1 MVKAEEILKKYWG
14 FDNFRSPQLEI
25 INSVL
30 EGNDTLALLP
40 TGGGKSLCF
49 QIPALLTDGICLVI
63 SPLIA
68 LMKDQVDNL
77 MKRDIKAMALTGG
90 ISSDEVITLLDNC
103 LYGNYKFLYLSPE
116 RLQQD
121 WVIEK
126 IKNLPINLIAID
138 EAHCVSQWG
147 HDFRP
152 AYLKIQVLKTFFPNL
167 PFLALTASATEHVKK
182 DLIEQLQ
189 LKNPV
194 VFQKSFARENIAYL
208 VIQTE
213 DKLFKIEQ
221 LLKKNPAPS
230 IIYVRNR
237 KACYEISSQLI
248 SLGIIATYYHGGL
261 SRKEKTKHMENWMD
275 EKSPVMVATNAFG
288 MGIDK
293 ANVKTVI
300 HYQLPENLENYYQE
314 AGRAGRNGE
323 QAQAVLLVGPSDVT
337 TAQSQFL
344 SNLPDK
350 EFLKLGYI
358 KLCTYFQIA
367 YGEGMEQQFAFN
379 LNHFCAQYQFP
390 VLKTFMALQFLD
402 QQGIIRFSQEFSEK
416 MHLQFI
422 LESKEVIRYISLNSA
437 DEEIIL
443 AFLRTYSGIYDMPT
457 AVNLSLIAR
466 KSQVEETKV
475 EETLARLKEKGV
487 VDYIAKHNDALL
499 TFNEVREDERT
510 INRVVK
516 YLEAQNE
523 LKKQK
528 LQEVIRYVKTTD
540 QCKSRMILAY
550 FGEKNTVNCGIC
562 SFCSAVKQKTT
573 TTISIRDLILES
585 LTEKPLSS
593 RELFKSL
600 PYSEQILILAL
611 KELLED
617 EKIKILPS
625 NQYTIS

>member
-14 FDNFRSPQLEI
+14 FDTFRTPQLEI
-25 INSVL
+25 ITAVL
-30 EGNDTLALLP
+30 DGHDTLALLP

-49 QIPALLTDGICLVI
+49 QIPAMLNDGICLVI

-77 MKRDIKAMALTGG
+77 KKRDIKAIALTGG

-126 IKNLPINLIAID
+126 IKNLPINLIAVD

-152 AYLKIQVLKTFFPNL
+152 AYLKIQVLKTFFPKV
-167 PFLALTASATEHVKK
+167 PFLALTASATEQVKK
-182 DLIEQLQ
+182 DLIVQLQ
-189 LKNPV
+189 LENPLL
-194 VFQKSFARENIAYL
+194 FQKSFARENIAYL
-208 VIQTE
+208 VIQAE
-213 DKLFKIEQ
+213 DKLFKMEQ
-221 LLKKNPAPS
+221 LLKKNPAPA

-237 KACYEISSQLI
+237 KACYEISNQLI
-248 SLGIIATYYHGGL
+248 RLGIKATFYHGGL
-261 SRKEKTKHMENWMD
+261 TRKEKTKHMENWMD
-275 EKSPVMVATNAFG
+275 EKSLVMVATNAFG

-314 AGRAGRNGE
+314 AGRAGRNGAP
-323 QAQAVLLVGPSDVT
+323 AQAVLFVGPSDVKSVQT
-337 TAQSQFL
+337 QFL
-344 SNLPDK
+344 ANLPDK
-350 EFLKLGYI
+350 EFLKLVYI
-358 KLCTYFQIA
+358 KLCTYLQIA
-367 YGEGMEQQFAFN
+367 YGEGMTQQFAFN
-379 LNHFCAQYQFP
+379 LNHFCAQYHFP
-390 VLKTFMALQFLD
+390 VLKAYMALQFLD
-402 QQGIIRFSQEFSEK
+402 QQGIIRFAQEFSEK
-416 MHLQFI
+416 MHLQFV
-422 LESKEVIRYISLNSA
+422 LESKEVIRFISLNPA

-443 AFLRTYSGIYDMPT
+443 AFLRTYSGIYDSPT

-466 KSQVEETKV
+466 KSQVEESKI
-475 EETLARLKEKGV
+475 EETLSRLKEKGI

-499 TFNEVREDERT
+499 TFNEIREDDRT

-516 YLEAQNE
+516 YLETQNE

-528 LQEVIRYVKTTD
+528 LQEVIRYVNNTD
-540 QCKSRMILAY
+540 QCKSRLILRY
-550 FGEKNTVNCGIC
+550 FGEENTSNCGIC
-562 SFCSAVKQKTT
+562 SYCIQVKISQKPNQ
-573 TTISIRDLILES
+573 SIAFLVLE
-585 LTEKPLSS
+585 LLAEKPYSS
-593 RELFKSL
+593 RELLKNLAF
-600 PYSEQILILAL
+600 SEGLLIETL

-625 NQYTIS
+625 NQYTLV

>member
-14 FDNFRSPQLEI
+14 FDNFRPPQLEI

-30 EGNDTLALLP
+30 EGKDTLALLP

-248 SLGIIATYYHGGL
+248 SLGIMATYYHGGL

-275 EKSPVMVATNAFG
+275 EKSAVMVATNAFG

-350 EFLKLGYI
+350 EFLKLGYV

-466 KSQVEETKV
+466 KSQVEETQV

-528 LQEVIRYVKTTD
+528 LQEVIRYVKTAD

-600 PYSEQILILAL
+600 PYSEQVLILAL

>member
-1 MVKAEEILKKYWG
+1 MVKPEEILKKYWG
-14 FDNFRSPQLEI
+14 FEKFRSPQLEI
-25 INSVL
+25 INAVL
-30 EGNDTLALLP
+30 EGKDTLALLP

-49 QIPALLTDGICLVI
+49 QIPALVNDGICLVI

-77 MKRDIKAMALTGG
+77 MKRDIKALALTGG
-90 ISSDEVITLLDNC
+90 ISADEVITLLDNC

-121 WVIEK
+121 WVLEK
-126 IKNLPINLIAID
+126 IKNLPISLIAID

-152 AYLKIQVLKTFFPNL
+152 AYLKIKGLKSFFPKV
-167 PFLALTASATEHVKK
+167 PFLALTASATEQVKK
-182 DLIEQLQ
+182 DLIEQLE
-189 LKNPV
+189 LETPL
-194 VFQKSFARENIAYL
+194 VFKKSFARENIAYL
-208 VIQTE
+208 VVQAE

-221 LLKKNPAPS
+221 ILKKNPAPA

-237 KACYEISSQLI
+237 KACYEISNQLI
-248 SLGIIATYYHGGL
+248 SLGIKATYYHGGL
-261 SRKEKTKHMENWMD
+261 SRREKTKHMEMWME
-275 EKSPVMVATNAFG
+275 EKSLVMVATNAFG

-300 HYQLPENLENYYQE
+300 HYQFPENLENYYQE

-323 QAQAVLLVGPSDVT
+323 KANAILLVGPSDIKSI
-337 TAQSQFL
+337 QSQFF

-350 EFLKLGYI
+350 DFLKQAYI
-358 KLCTYFQIA
+358 KLCMYFQIA

-390 VLKTFMALQFLD
+390 VLKTYMALQFLD
-402 QQGIIRFSQEFSEK
+402 QQGIIRFSQEYSEK
-416 MHLQFI
+416 LHLQFI
-422 LESKEVIRYISLNSA
+422 LESKEVIRYISLNPA

-443 AFLRTYSGIYDMPT
+443 AFLRTYAGIYDMPT

-466 KSQVEETKV
+466 KSNVA
-475 EETLARLKEKGV
+475 ETLVEATLNRLKTKGV
-487 VDYIAKHNDALL
+487 VDFIAKNNDALI

-516 YLEAQNE
+516 YLETQNE
-523 LKKQK
+523 LKIKK
-528 LQEVIRYVKTTD
+528 LQEIIRYVSNTE
-540 QCKSRMILAY
+540 QCKSRLILDY
-550 FGEKNTVNCGIC
+550 FGEKSTVNCGIC
-562 SFCSAVKQKTT
+562 SYCLKSNKVETATKSTRILILELLKVKPSNSRELL
-573 TTISIRDLILES
+573 TTISCSEEVL
-585 LTEKPLSS
+585 
-593 RELFKSL
+593 LFT
-600 PYSEQILILAL
+600 L

-617 EKIKILPS
+617 EKIKITPS
-625 NQYTIS
+625 NHYTLT

>member
-14 FDNFRSPQLEI
+14 FDNFRTPQLEI

-30 EGNDTLALLP
+30 SGHDTLALLP

-49 QIPALLTDGICLVI
+49 QIPALLNEGICLVI

-90 ISSDEVITLLDNC
+90 ISTDEVITLLDNC

-152 AYLKIQVLKTFFPNL
+152 AYLKIQVLKTFFPKV
-167 PFLALTASATEHVKK
+167 PFLALTASATEQVKN

-189 LKNPV
+189 LNKPV

-208 VIQTE
+208 VIQAE

-221 LLKKNPAPS
+221 LLKKNPAPA

-248 SLGIIATYYHGGL
+248 RLGIGATFYHGGL
-261 SRKEKTKHMENWMD
+261 SRKEKIKHMENWMD

-293 ANVKTVI
+293 ANVKTVF

-314 AGRAGRNGE
+314 AGRAGRNGAP
-323 QAQAVLLVGPSDVT
+323 AQAVLLVGPSDVT
-337 TAQSQFL
+337 AVQAQFL

-350 EFLKLGYI
+350 EFLKLAYI
-358 KLCTYFQIA
+358 KLCNYLQIA
-367 YGEGMEQQFAFN
+367 YGEGIEQQFAFN
-379 LNHFCAQYQFP
+379 LNHFCAHYQFP
-390 VLKTFMALQFLD
+390 VIKTFMALQFLD

-422 LESKEVIRYISLNSA
+422 LESKEVIRYISLNPM

-466 KSQVEETKV
+466 KSQVEESKI
-475 EETLARLKEKGV
+475 EETLSRLKEKGI
-487 VDYIAKHNDALL
+487 VDYVAKHNDALL

-528 LQEVIRYVKTTD
+528 LQEVIRYVNNFD
-540 QCKSRMILAY
+540 QCKSSIILNY
-550 FGEKNTVNCGIC
+550 FGEKNTANCGIC
-562 SFCSAVKQKTT
+562 SYCLQPKKSQEANQ
-573 TTISIRDLILES
+573 SIASLILE
-585 LTEKPLSS
+585 LLVEKPHSS
-593 RELFKSL
+593 RELLKSL
-600 PYSEQILILAL
+600 AYSEQLLIETL

-625 NQYTIS
+625 NQYTLV

>member
-14 FDNFRSPQLEI
+14 FDNFRPPQLEI

-248 SLGIIATYYHGGL
+248 SLGIMATYYHGGL

-275 EKSPVMVATNAFG
+275 EKSAVMVATNAFG

-466 KSQVEETKV
+466 KSQVEETQV

-528 LQEVIRYVKTTD
+528 LQEVIRYVKTAD

-600 PYSEQILILAL
+600 PYSEQVLILAL

>member
-248 SLGIIATYYHGGL
+248 SLGIMATYYHGGL

-275 EKSPVMVATNAFG
+275 EKSAVMVATNAFG

-528 LQEVIRYVKTTD
+528 LQEVLRYVKTTD

-600 PYSEQILILAL
+600 PYSEQVLILAL

>member
-30 EGNDTLALLP
+30 SGHDTLALLP

-49 QIPALLTDGICLVI
+49 QIPALLNDGICLVI

-90 ISSDEVITLLDNC
+90 ISTDEVITLLDNC

-116 RLQQD
+116 RLQHD

-152 AYLKIQVLKTFFPNL
+152 AYLKIQVLKTFFPKV
-167 PFLALTASATEHVKK
+167 PFLALTASATEQVKN

-189 LKNPV
+189 LNKPV

-208 VIQTE
+208 VIQAE

-221 LLKKNPAPS
+221 LLKKNPAPA

-248 SLGIIATYYHGGL
+248 RLGIGATFYHGGL
-261 SRKEKTKHMENWMD
+261 SRKEKIKHMENWMD

-314 AGRAGRNGE
+314 AGRAGRNGAP
-323 QAQAVLLVGPSDVT
+323 AQAVLLVGPSDVT
-337 TAQSQFL
+337 AVQAQFL

-350 EFLKLGYI
+350 EFLKLAYI
-358 KLCTYFQIA
+358 KLCNYLQIA
-367 YGEGMEQQFAFN
+367 YGEGIEQQFAFN
-379 LNHFCAQYQFP
+379 LNHFCAHYQFP
-390 VLKTFMALQFLD
+390 VIKTFMALQFLD

-422 LESKEVIRYISLNSA
+422 LESKEVIRYISLNPM

-466 KSQVEETKV
+466 KSQTEESKI
-475 EETLARLKEKGV
+475 EETLSRLKEKGI
-487 VDYIAKHNDALL
+487 VDYVAKHNDALL

-528 LQEVIRYVKTTD
+528 LQEVIRYVNNTD
-540 QCKSRMILAY
+540 QCKSSIILNY
-550 FGEKNTVNCGIC
+550 FGEKNTANCGIC
-562 SFCSAVKQKTT
+562 SYCLQPKKSQEANQ
-573 TTISIRDLILES
+573 SIASLILE
-585 LTEKPLSS
+585 LLVEKPHSS
-593 RELFKSL
+593 RELLKSL
-600 PYSEQILILAL
+600 AYSEQLLIETL

-625 NQYTIS
+625 NQYTLV

>member
-14 FDNFRSPQLEI
+14 FDNFRPPQLEI

-90 ISSDEVITLLDNC
+90 ISSNEVITLLDNC

-248 SLGIIATYYHGGL
+248 SLGIMATYYHGGL

-275 EKSPVMVATNAFG
+275 EKSAVMVATNAFG

-314 AGRAGRNGE
+314 AGRAGRNSE

-585 LTEKPLSS
+585 LTQKPLSS

-600 PYSEQILILAL
+600 PYSEQVLILAL

-625 NQYTIS
+625 NQYTII

>member
-248 SLGIIATYYHGGL
+248 SLGIMSTYYHGGL

-275 EKSPVMVATNAFG
+275 EKLAVMVATNAFG

-466 KSQVEETKV
+466 KSQVDETKV